1 MSLQT
6 LISEHVSSVFLNTDH
21 FAESIKRYIGDSKT
35 SVQTLT
41 GIVNFEKPQQN
52 YDRGTETHIRGEVIF
67 SEDVT
72 VTTSDTL
79 LIGGFEYAVENVN
92 PASDGMFTAFIVR
105 RVPQVKGG
113 RPLRGQF

>member
-1 MSLQT
+1 VSLQT